1 MIYWTSFGFHF
12 YIHQEYCIFLFQSHG
27 KKWSLGAGS
36 FRNQGIKKQQQKQ
49 VQDLPTHLRNIL
61 GHKFHSNIF
70 SYYSLN
76 GSQS

>member
-1 MIYWTSFGFHF
+1 MS
-12 YIHQEYCIFLFQSHG
+12 
-27 KKWSLGAGS
+27 
-36 FRNQGIKKQQQKQ
+36 RNEALELVLSEIKALKKQQQKQ

-76 GSQS
+76 GSQSQRVIYSQKPKVFLI